1 MTGDGLD
8 GTRKA
13 GKTYERIIRHI
24 RGEISSR
31 KLRPGDRLPPEADL
45 ARSLGVSRPT
55 VREALKVLES
65 QNVLRS
71 STGPTGGTFVEA
83 IDGAGVAEYLKDSIS
98 LLLDVDELALE
109 EMWEVREVTDVPAA
123 ELAAIRRTEQDMF
136 VIERTVEMD
145 ELKKGVSIVSD
156 ISFHRAVAEA
166 SKNRMLSLVTGSI
179 HMTLRTLAERYV
191 IPEGVLPE
199 VKRISQQQHRL
210 ICEAISD
217 QDGVL
222 AAARMREHLQLS
234 YGVYEQAIP
243 RGRLGTIGEQPL
255 SGDARPDTGRLDPR
269 LR

>member
-1 MTGDGLD
+1 MAGDGVN

-13 GKTYERIIRHI
+13 GKAYERIIEHL

-31 KLRPGDRLPPEADL
+31 RLRPGDRLPPEMDL

-65 QNVLRS
+65 QNVLSS

-98 LLLDVDELALE
+98 LLLDVDELTLAEL
-109 EMWEVREVTDVPAA
+109 WQAREITDIPAA
-123 ELAAIRRTEQDMF
+123 ELAAARRTDQDVF
-136 VIERTVEMD
+136 VIEKTVDMD
-145 ELKKGVSIVSD
+145 EHKEGVAIVSD

-166 SKNRMLSLVTGSI
+166 SKNRMLSLFASSI
-179 HMTLRTLAERYV
+179 HMTLRTLAERYI
-191 IPEGVLPE
+191 IPEDVLPE

-210 ICEAISD
+210 VFEAIANR
-217 QDGVL
+217 DGAT

-234 YGVYEQAIP
+234 YGVYEQAMP
-243 RGRLGTIGEQPL
+243 RRWNCT
-255 SGDARPDTGRLDPR
+255 PDF
-269 LR
+269 

>member
-1 MTGDGLD
+1 MTGNGLD
-8 GTRKA
+8 RSRKA
-13 GKTYERIIRHI
+13 GKTYERIIEHI
-24 RGEISSR
+24 RGEISSK
-31 KLRPGDRLPPEADL
+31 KLRPGDRLPPEANL

-55 VREALKVLES
+55 VREALKVLEF

-71 STGPTGGTFVEA
+71 STGPTGGTFVNA

-109 EMWEVREVTDVPAA
+109 ELWEVREVTDVPAA
-123 ELAAIRRTEQDMF
+123 ELAALRRTEQDLF
-136 VIERTVEMD
+136 VIEKTVEMD

-156 ISFHRAVAEA
+156 ISFHRAIAEA
-166 SKNRMLSLVTGSI
+166 SKNRMLSLFAGSI
-179 HMTLRTLAERYV
+179 HMTLRTMAERYI

-210 ICEAISD
+210 IYEAISD

-222 AAARMREHLQLS
+222 AAARMREHLQLI
-234 YGVYEQAIP
+234 YGVYEQAMP
-243 RGRLGTIGEQPL
+243 RGRSSRIDGQPPAW
-255 SGDARPDTGRLDPR
+255 DAPHDAGRLGPR